1 MTFMR
6 DEIFEQPDIVARLAA
21 DLAPYRAAV
30 AGARAAGVRFVL
42 YAARGTSDNAAVF
55 GKYLSTIHAGL
66 PAGLAVPSSATVY
79 DTPIDLRQC
88 LVVGISQSGETPDV
102 AEYVA
107 HARRAGARTVAITN
121 DDDSL
126 LARQADTV
134 LATHAGHERAVAAT
148 KTYTSQLA
156 VLALFW
162 ATWCDDAGL
171 LGALQTDVP
180 EAMRAALSL
189 DAEIAE
195 IAQWLR
201 FSERL
206 LVTARGYN
214 FATALE
220 AALKFKE
227 TSYIAAMPYS
237 AADLMH
243 GPIAMVEPGYPALLF
258 ALSGRALP
266 AMRQLER
273 DLLERQAELVIV
285 EDVQESADS
294 AGGAACVCRRPRP
307 NRCRRWWRSCRASSW
322 RCTSPRRAATT
333 PTSRV
338 ACTRSPGRCERA
350 SGRPYGRPDARR
362 TDPGV
367 NGERRL
373 QSSRLSRPALNQSR
387 PTC

>member
-1 MTFMR
+1 MSFMR
-6 DEIFEQPDIVARLAA
+6 DEIFAQPDIVARLAA
-21 DLAPYRAAV
+21 DLAPYRAA
-30 AGARAAGVRFVL
+30 ASAARAAGVRFVL

-55 GKYLSTIHAGL
+55 GKYLATIHAGL

-79 DTPIDLRQC
+79 DTPLDLSRC
-88 LVVGISQSGETPDV
+88 LVIGVSQSGETPDV

-107 HARRAGARTVAITN
+107 HARLSGAFTIAITN

-134 LATHAGHERAVAAT
+134 LATHAGREQAVAAT

-162 ATWCDDAGL
+162 AQWCGDESL
-171 LGALQTDVP
+171 LSALRGPVP

-189 DAEIAE
+189 DGEIAE

-206 LVTARGYN
+206 LVAARGYN

-243 GPIAMVEPGYPALLF
+243 GPIAMVEPGYPALLYS
-258 ALSGRALP
+258 LSGRALP

-273 DLLERQAELVIV
+273 DLLERKAELVVV
-285 EDVQESADS
+285 EDAQVVGKDRQESAEGTPEGTPES
-294 AGGAACVCRRPRP
+294 GETGKRRGLRLPRAVPEPLSPLVAIVPGQLLALHLAAARGYDPDKPR
-307 NRCRRWWRSCRASSW
+307 
-322 RCTSPRRAATT
+322 
-333 PTSRV
+333 
-338 ACTRSPGRCERA
+338 G
-350 SGRPYGRPDARR
+350 
-362 TDPGV
+362 
-367 NGERRL
+367 
-373 QSSRLSRPALNQSR
+373 LNKV
-387 PTC
+387 TKTL

>member
-1 MTFMR
+1 MSFMS
-6 DEIFEQPDIVARLAA
+6 DEILEQPDIVARLAA
-21 DLAPYRAAV
+21 DPAPYRAAV
-30 AGARAAGVRFVL
+30 AGAKAAGVRFVL
-42 YAARGTSDNAAVF
+42 YAARGTSDNAAVY
-55 GKYLSTIHAGL
+55 GKYLATIHAGL

-79 DTPIDLRQC
+79 DTPIDLREC

-107 HARRAGARTVAITN
+107 HARRAGAHTIAVTN

-134 LATHAGHERAVAAT
+134 LATHAGRERAVAAT

-162 ATWCDDAGL
+162 AAWCDDDRL
-171 LGALQTDVP
+171 LGALRGDLP

-195 IAQWLR
+195 VAQWLR

-206 LVTARGYN
+206 LVSARGYN

-220 AALKFKE
+220 AALKLKE

-243 GPIAMVEPGYPALLF
+243 GPIAIVEPGYPALLF
-258 ALSGRALP
+258 SISGRTLP
-266 AMRQLER
+266 AMRQLEH
-273 DLLERQAELVIV
+273 DLLARGAELVVV
-285 EDVQESADS
+285 EDRGETADGGDDVGVGISGVDGASSLDERRQRGGGS
-294 AGGAACVCRRPRP
+294 AGAAQ
-307 NRCRRWWRSCRASSW
+307 
-322 RCTSPRRAATT
+322 
-333 PTSRV
+333 RV
-338 ACTRSPGRCERA
+338 NG
-350 SGRPYGRPDARR
+350 ARR
-362 TDPGV
+362 RGLLVPRITPEPVSPLVAIVPGQLLALHLAEARGFDPDKPRG
-367 NGERRL
+367 
-373 QSSRLSRPALNQSR
+373 LNKVTR
-387 PTC
+387 TL

>member
-6 DEIFEQPDIVARLAA
+6 DEIFAQPDIVARLATE
-21 DLAPYRAAV
+21 LAPYRDAV
-30 AGARAAGVRFVL
+30 TGARAAGTRFVL
-42 YAARGTSDNAAVF
+42 YAARGTSDNAAVY
-55 GKYLSTIHAGL
+55 GKYLATIHAGL

-79 DTPIDLRQC
+79 DTPLDLREC

-107 HARRAGARTVAITN
+107 HARRAGAFTIAVTN

-134 LATHAGHERAVAAT
+134 LATHAGRERAVAAT
-148 KTYTSQLA
+148 KTFTSQLA

-162 ATWCDDAGL
+162 STWCDD
-171 LGALQTDVP
+171 GALLDALRGEVP
-180 EAMRAALSL
+180 EAMCTALL
-189 DAEIAE
+189 LENDVAEV
-195 IAQWLR
+195 AQWLR

-206 LVTARGYN
+206 LVAARGYN

-243 GPIAMVEPGYPALLF
+243 GPIAMVEPGYPALLHS
-258 ALSGRALP
+258 LSGRALP

-273 DLLERQAELVIV
+273 DLLERKAELVVV
-285 EDVQESADS
+285 EDTQEGVKDTLE
-294 AGGAACVCRRPRP
+294 GGKSGKRRGLRLPQAVPEPLSPLVAIVPGQLLALHLAAARGYDPDRPR
-307 NRCRRWWRSCRASSW
+307 
-322 RCTSPRRAATT
+322 
-333 PTSRV
+333 
-338 ACTRSPGRCERA
+338 G
-350 SGRPYGRPDARR
+350 
-362 TDPGV
+362 
-367 NGERRL
+367 
-373 QSSRLSRPALNQSR
+373 LNKV
-387 PTC
+387 TKTL

>member
-1 MTFMR
+1 MSFMR
-6 DEIFEQPDIVARLAA
+6 DEIFAQPDIVARLAA
-21 DLAPYRAAV
+21 DLAPYRAA
-30 AGARAAGVRFVL
+30 ASAARAAGVRFVL

-55 GKYLSTIHAGL
+55 GKYLATIHAGL

-79 DTPIDLRQC
+79 DTPLDLSQC
-88 LVVGISQSGETPDV
+88 LVVGVSQSGETPDV

-107 HARRAGARTVAITN
+107 HARLSGAFTIAITN

-134 LATHAGHERAVAAT
+134 LATHAGREQAVAAT

-162 ATWCDDAGL
+162 AQWCGDEGL
-171 LGALQTDVP
+171 LVALRGPVP

-189 DAEIAE
+189 DGEIAE

-206 LVTARGYN
+206 LVAARGYN

-243 GPIAMVEPGYPALLF
+243 GPIAMVEPGYPALLYS
-258 ALSGRALP
+258 LSGRALP

-273 DLLERQAELVIV
+273 DLLKRGAELVIV
-285 EDVQESADS
+285 EDAQVVVEDRQESAES
-294 AGGAACVCRRPRP
+294 TPEGGETGKRRGLRLPQAVPEPLSPLVAIVPGQLLALHLAAARGYDPDKPR
-307 NRCRRWWRSCRASSW
+307 
-322 RCTSPRRAATT
+322 
-333 PTSRV
+333 
-338 ACTRSPGRCERA
+338 G
-350 SGRPYGRPDARR
+350 
-362 TDPGV
+362 
-367 NGERRL
+367 
-373 QSSRLSRPALNQSR
+373 LNKV
-387 PTC
+387 TKTL